1 MCSRIALI
9 GIAVIGAALAS
20 QAAFADNPPS
30 VDASQPMPIVYPLA
44 AQRAGE
50 EGTVLVNLYVNSH
63 GKPQT
68 ANVASSCG
76 HPDLDNAA
84 VESALNAHYLP
95 AIRDGET
102 TSDWV
107 TVQIVYKLP
116 PPAPANPAK

>member
-1 MCSRIALI
+1 MFSRTVLI
-9 GIAVIGAALAS
+9 VGAVIGVALAGR
-20 QAAFADNPPS
+20 AFADNPPS
-30 VDASQPMPIVYPLA
+30 IDASQPTPIVYPLT

-50 EGTVLVNLYVNSH
+50 EGTVLVNVFVTGR

-68 ANVASSCG
+68 ANVAKSCG
-76 HPDLDNAA
+76 NPDLDNAA

-102 TSDWV
+102 TSGWL

-116 PPAPANPAK
+116 PQASGAPAK